1 MRNARNSLDGSR
13 AAGRLT
19 RAFALLLSLALSA
32 CSSIEA
38 SSIIGPYV
46 PPSAPSPAAT
56 RGGAKQAAAEEKL
69 TGLIEISDA
78 RESDHGPGRF
88 VVCLRA
94 AEQGF
99 SPRRTYAVFFDN
111 EEYKGARLSV
121 MVDDCEKQDFRPF
134 NETP

>member
-1 MRNARNSLDGSR
+1 MRNVRENFDADRT
-13 AAGRLT
+13 AILT
-19 RAFALLLSLALSA
+19 RAFALLFGLALSA

-56 RGGAKQAAAEEKL
+56 RGGAKQAVAEEKL

-88 VVCLRA
+88 VVCLRG
-94 AEQGF
+94 AEAGF
-99 SPRRTYAVFFDN
+99 SPRRTYAIFFDN
-111 EEYKGARLSV
+111 EQYKGARLSV
-121 MVDDCEKQDFRPF
+121 MVDDCEKQDFQPF
-134 NETP
+134 DETP